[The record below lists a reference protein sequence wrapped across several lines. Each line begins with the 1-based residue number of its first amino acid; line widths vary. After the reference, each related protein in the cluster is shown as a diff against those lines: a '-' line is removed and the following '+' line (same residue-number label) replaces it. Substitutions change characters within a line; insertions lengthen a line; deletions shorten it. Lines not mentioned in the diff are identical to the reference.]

1 MWPGKTQTIEHIEM
15 QSTKRFYCRSVI
27 PTLVS
32 FNVFHF
38 FNDIQLHR
46 FYEFLNSASVDTAE
60 ISREQL
66 KNKDT
71 KKINK

>member
-1 MWPGKTQTIEHIEM
+1 MWPGKTQTIECIEM
-15 QSTKRFYCRSVI
+15 QSTKRFYCRGVI

-32 FNVFHF
+32 FSVFHF

-71 KKINK
+71 KK